1 MYHFHIISALV
12 LHVIP
17 RIQSELA
24 IKWLNTLVP
33 SYCLRRNMNVVI
45 KENIAGLH
53 YKGTVF
59 GLDSKEETH
68 FSSWKKLRY
77 FSLLTLR
84 DIYMYML
91 ISRKKLLTHQRE
103 CTLGKSHSPR
113 PVSSAGLWLELG
125 GGGVWGT
132 LPCPVHPRKHMCE
145 PPMVLRAT
153 VVRRT
158 NVYSTTQLTFCSVWE
173 GNSLS
178 EQSTGRYKVCKDS
191 PFNQSISK
199 HQGLSGKQEP

>member
-12 LHVIP
+12 LRVIP

-91 ISRKKLLTHQRE
+91 IDPMKTYSVLKQHDPKTQRPCSE
-103 CTLGKSHSPR
+103 LCWMR
-113 PVSSAGLWLELG
+113 SSSLFLQATE
-125 GGGVWGT
+125 
-132 LPCPVHPRKHMCE
+132 E
-145 PPMVLRAT
+145 PAICQI
-153 VVRRT
+153 
-158 NVYSTTQLTFCSVWE
+158 SCS
-173 GNSLS
+173 LI
-178 EQSTGRYKVCKDS
+178 R
-191 PFNQSISK
+191 
-199 HQGLSGKQEP
+199 